1 MQGHLAHRVLPQ
13 LRSLVTEASKA
24 LARLDAARLE
34 ELALSCQALNRDL
47 THNMGRDSR
56 CDLEGAFE
64 SGDSSRR
71 AELALEASA
80 ARSDL
85 AVFGRVLEAT
95 RSNLAV
101 MERIRALRAGRPL
114 EYRPE
119 FPMNGAGP
127 RSEYG
132 NH

>member
-1 MQGHLAHRVLPQ
+1 MDSTATEGRIAQRVHPV
-13 LRSLVTEASKA
+13 LRSLVVEASRS

-47 THNMGRDSR
+47 
-56 CDLEGAFE
+56 E
-64 SGDSSRR
+64 SADSSRR
-71 AELALEASA
+71 AELARQAHD

-95 RSNLAV
+95 RTNLAV
-101 MERIRALRAGRPL
+101 MNRIRALRAGRPL

-119 FPMNGAGP
+119 FPMNGGSP
-127 RSEYG
+127 RSGYG